1 MPEIKNLTW
10 DSVLTKLKD
19 QENQNNNNNFSNSDS
34 NTQATLDALLNAR
47 KLTNLTQ
54 NLEYNESTD
63 LNLNEKFFEKHLNLR
78 KEFKNKRRERIP
90 RSPRTTTTGCGT
102 ISSLKLIQ
110 KKFAPNFDFK
120 KSNKSKLSKFIREDS
135 TDSGED
141 SDIASLSESLSH
153 SQIKVS
159 NTVSTDSSKYQN
171 TNLPSDPHHID
182 SSDVTEKS
190 LDHILKSLPPQHLEK
205 IQKKNKIAPK
215 RQKQVFDKT
224 SFLGELG
231 GQDTLEH

>member
-10 DSVLTKLKD
+10 DNVLTKLKD
-19 QENQNNNNNFSNSDS
+19 QENQNNNNNNFSNSDS

-54 NLEYNESTD
+54 NIEYNESTD
-63 LNLNEKFFEKHLNLR
+63 FSLNEKFFEKHLNLR

-90 RSPRTTTTGCGT
+90 RTTTTNAT
-102 ISSLKLIQ
+102 TSSLKLNQ

-120 KSNKSKLSKFIREDS
+120 KSNKSKLSKFIREDT

-141 SDIASLSESLSH
+141 SDIASVSESLNY

-159 NTVSTDSSKYQN
+159 NIDSSKYQN
-171 TNLPSDPHHID
+171 TNIPSNPHHID
-182 SSDVTEKS
+182 SSYVTEKS

-215 RQKQVFDKT
+215 RQKQIFDKT

-231 GQDTLEH
+231 AQDTLEH